1 MGKTIKLTEAE
12 LHKLIF
18 SKLKEELEHN
28 VDLEYSPAIGNKKRG
43 PGDNSMDQM
52 KKRRNTSLDE
62 ESIYRK
68 LPDGDVDY
76 EGETGGNEGMHR
88 IELSEEAY
96 AYAFKQVYGRVP
108 NDLYAVMEYYG
119 LPETV
124 DIDFT
129 LSDKD
134 MDGNRE
140 IEDWRVDEFSLY
152 GGDSEMVDII
162 KKAAEYEME
171 NISGDELSGYMNESK
186 KVRMTE
192 SQFHSFITES
202 VKNVLSEAMEEGAIG
217 NFFNRTF
224 NGKAV
229 RQRAASIKDLINKY
243 ENAFLRNKAHMT
255 STVKKLYS
263 DNLGYLKKYYQRIA
277 NGENVPE
284 KYISGIIEDLD
295 NWLGRAKSAA
305 SRAED
310 AEMERIRKHNEE
322 VLAREAER
330 RRGGGSYG
338 RERSWSSIYNPGG
351 MGSAYEKYGMAD
363 DVRDGQRG

>member
-202 VKNVLSEAMEEGAIG
+202 VKNVLSEI
-217 NFFNRTF
+217 
-224 NGKAV
+224 
-229 RQRAASIKDLINKY
+229 
-243 ENAFLRNKAHMT
+243 
-255 STVKKLYS
+255 YS
-263 DNLGYLKKYYQRIA
+263 DKK
-277 NGENVPE
+277 
-284 KYISGIIEDLD
+284 
-295 NWLGRAKSAA
+295 
-305 SRAED
+305 
-310 AEMERIRKHNEE
+310 RK
-322 VLAREAER
+322 
-330 RRGGGSYG
+330 
-338 RERSWSSIYNPGG
+338 
-351 MGSAYEKYGMAD
+351 
-363 DVRDGQRG
+363 